1 MNHVN
6 LVGATKVSK
15 HFSTYLAHTFNLQ
28 DKRSDNSYKK
38 TWDEAGQIYE
48 RWVTA
53 YELRNMVKLKDYIEK
68 VRAEDYVV
76 LFTTV
81 SDLSLDTVSEGSLEL
96 CRELGLLEQEK
107 LQGHY
112 IALMEDGQK
121 PYVVERAALNSK
133 LEELGI
139 PIEVGYDE
147 RDRHTLSNIDYKKHN

>member
-1 MNHVN
+1 
-6 LVGATKVSK
+6 
-15 HFSTYLAHTFNLQ
+15 
-28 DKRSDNSYKK
+28 
-38 TWDEAGQIYE
+38 
-48 RWVTA
+48 
-53 YELRNMVKLKDYIEK
+53 MVKLKDYIEK

-81 SDLSLDTVSEGSLEL
+81 SDMSLDTVSEDSLEL

-147 RDRHTLSNIDYKKHN
+147 QDRHTLSNIDYKKHNYFTARGNMNIVVYDKQLGKVVNNVLVDLKGTGKVIH